1 MSIETVA
8 KEIMNRELIP
18 LFGYSQPCLSR
29 PIFFE
34 TYQKCL

>member
-8 KEIMNRELIP
+8 KEIMNREP
-18 LFGYSQPCLSR
+18 LFGYSQPCLSM